1 MELDDPGERP
11 VGLTRDAGWNAGAR
25 RTIPERADVV
35 WHALLSEALPL
46 WFGTV
51 DEPLE
56 LLRGAAY
63 RTREG
68 TTGEIRSAQPGRRVR
83 FTRSIDG
90 GDESTTVQLTVVPA
104 ATGAIIAFHEERLA
118 GPEERAES
126 IREWRAALD
135 RIAAAFGGPRSATT
149 GPPTGGTTTRG
160 ADS

>member
-1 MELDDPGERP
+1 MGFDDPGERP

-25 RTIPERADVV
+25 RTIAERADVV
-35 WHALLSEALPL
+35 WHALLSDALPL

-68 TTGEIRSAQPGRRVR
+68 VTGEIRSAQPGRRVR
-83 FTRSIDG
+83 FTRSVRPDG
-90 GDESTTVQLTVVPA
+90 SEDTGGESTTVQLTVIPA
-104 ATGAIIAFHEERLA
+104 ATGATIAFHEERLA

-126 IREWRAALD
+126 IREWKAALD
-135 RIAAAFGGPRSATT
+135 RIAVAFDGSRTTATE
-149 GPPTGGTTTRG
+149 RG
-160 ADS
+160 DS